1 MKMYWYND
9 FVTNSDYLDRNTKH
23 TSEQGPEGWV
33 PEFSEIVLATNSAKS
48 LGSME
53 KKISE
58 RNIGDLTSSVPLRTN
73 ICHLDS
79 KVKGLQRVC
88 L

>member
-1 MKMYWYND
+1 M
-9 FVTNSDYLDRNTKH
+9 
-23 TSEQGPEGWV
+23 
-33 PEFSEIVLATNSAKS
+33 IVLATDLAKG
-48 LGSME
+48 LDSMG

-58 RNIGDLTSSVPLRTN
+58 ENIGDLTSSVPLRTN

-79 KVKGLQRVC
+79 KVKGLQQAC